1 MVAGRL
7 LLPHSA
13 SAGPAATSSAP
24 PVTTK
29 PGLGFEERVSEFTLS
44 NGMHFIILE
53 RHEAPVLSCIVHA
66 NVGAFDEA
74 PGSTGGECRRQRGSD
89 AFIRL
94 HWMVADVVDQNL
106 PSIIP
111 ACCGAGLQA
120 WLTC

>member
-13 SAGPAATSSAP
+13 SAGPAATSTTP
-24 PVTTK
+24 PVTAK

-74 PGSTGGECRRQRGSD
+74 PGSTGGECRRQILGAG

-94 HWMVADVVDQNL
+94 HWMVADVAHL
-106 PSIIP
+106 SSLTP